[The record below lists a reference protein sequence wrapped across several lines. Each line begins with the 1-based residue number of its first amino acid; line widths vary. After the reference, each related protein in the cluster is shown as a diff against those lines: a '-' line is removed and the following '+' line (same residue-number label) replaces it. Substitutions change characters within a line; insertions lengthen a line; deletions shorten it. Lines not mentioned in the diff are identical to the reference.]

1 MPSSSGEK
9 LCPICDS
16 PLQPGS
22 KKCGFCGT
30 DLTIFDIEVEP
41 AKKAPTPPPTPSRE
55 RIESRVEEI
64 LSRPSRPS
72 PGIRDVSRVPAPTP
86 RPAPQPAPEVQP
98 EPVKEPEPTPVIE
111 APAPV
116 TPAVETFE
124 CPECGTK
131 VEVTSSSCPKCGVLF
146 AEEGADMFQ
155 CPACNTLVNVDAKSC
170 PGCGA
175 VFVESEA
182 EAQAEPVSVEAE
194 PKQVEAPEPVQAQ
207 IEAPVAKVEE
217 EPEEESVPEAE
228 KEEVAGKKGL
238 LGGLFKRKKR
248 EEEPEK
254 KPAPR
259 PEPKKQ
265 VEEEGPEEESSI
277 PGIHAPEVIPPVRR
291 AAPRPEPRPEPSP
304 APVAEVRAPSQP
316 APTIEAKD
324 KGKELARMVAEMKPL
339 LALAME
345 KEVDIAEP
353 KRLIDDAAVAGRERN
368 LDTAIGLVRQSKVLL
383 MNKLDV
389 QLTAMLGVLREELK
403 VAASLGGDVSRPSTY
418 LQETEKA
425 KAAGDVEAA
434 FVFAEKVQKDLLPIT
449 GRYNESKKKLAGLK
463 GLIADCEVFIV
474 DTKEARGL
482 LVEAT
487 NAFES
492 NDYGEVE
499 TLVRTAE
506 EKLYKS
512 IPNRM
517 ADEINKAK
525 ELLREAKMRGVNITP
540 MITMLKSV
548 INLMKAGDY
557 RQAMKE
563 MREFKE
569 AVRRSA

>member
-1 MPSSSGEK
+1 MPDSSGEK

-41 AKKAPTPPPTPSRE
+41 AKKAATPPPAPSRE
-55 RIESRVEEI
+55 RIESRVDEI
-64 LSRPSRPS
+64 MSRPSRPS
-72 PGIRDVSRVPAPTP
+72 GIRDVSKAPAPAP
-86 RPAPQPAPEVQP
+86 KPAPQPVPEVKP
-98 EPVKEPEPTPVIE
+98 EPVKEPEP
-111 APAPV
+111 APV
-116 TPAVETFE
+116 VKEPTVETPSVEMFE
-124 CPECGTK
+124 CPECGSK
-131 VEVTSSSCPKCGVLF
+131 VEVTASSCPKCGVLF

-155 CPACNTLVNVDAKSC
+155 CPACNTLVNVDAKAC

-182 EAQAEPVSVEAE
+182 EAQAESATAVVEVE
-194 PKQVEAPEPVQAQ
+194 QKQVEAPQPVQAQ
-207 IEAPVAKVEE
+207 IEAPVAEVEE
-217 EPEEESVPEAE
+217 EPVEARAPKAAKADE
-228 KEEVAGKKGL
+228 AAEKKGL
-238 LGGLFKRKKR
+238 LGGFFKRKKKEEPEKTPEPEPKR
-248 EEEPEK
+248 AVEEEEPE
-254 KPAPR
+254 A
-259 PEPKKQ
+259 
-265 VEEEGPEEESSI
+265 ESSI
-277 PGIHAPEVIPPVRR
+277 PGIHAPDVIPPVRKL
-291 AAPRPEPRPEPSP
+291 APKAEPKPEPRPAPTAEAR
-304 APVAEVRAPSQP
+304 APVQHAP
-316 APTIEAKD
+316 AIDAKD

-345 KEVDIAEP
+345 KEVDISEP
-353 KRLIDDAAVAGRERN
+353 KHLIDDAAVAGRERH
-368 LDTAIGLVRQSKVLL
+368 LDTAIDLVRQSKVIL
-383 MNKLDV
+383 MNKLEV

-403 VAASLGGDVSRPSTY
+403 VASSLGGDVSRPTTY

-434 FVFAEKVQKDLLPIT
+434 FVYAEKVQKDLQPIT
-449 GRYNESKKKLAGLK
+449 GRYNESKKKIAALK

-474 DTKEARGL
+474 DTREARGL
-482 LVEAT
+482 LVEAG

-506 EKLYKS
+506 EKLYKA

-525 ELLREAKMRGVNITP
+525 ELLREAKMRNVNITP
-540 MITMLKSV
+540 MITTLKSV

-563 MREFKE
+563 MRDFKE